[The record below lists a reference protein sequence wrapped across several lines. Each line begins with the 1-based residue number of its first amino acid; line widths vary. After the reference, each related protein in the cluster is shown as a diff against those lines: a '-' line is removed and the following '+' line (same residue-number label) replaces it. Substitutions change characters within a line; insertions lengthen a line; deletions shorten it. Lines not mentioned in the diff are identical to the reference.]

1 MAVIV
6 SPPPPKTDSK
16 FDDWMYLFWKSL
28 KAAFTAITLQGLPAG
43 GNAGDFLRKHSST
56 DYDAEW
62 LPNVNLA
69 SEVTGNLA
77 VSHLNSGTSA
87 SSTTFWRGDGTWA
100 TPAGG
105 GGTPI
110 LNFLHNSHFDYQFG
124 LTVSAYN
131 LAVVTEKVC
140 PRWCAYALDNSYAS
154 HPTVSFVSSSSGI
167 RINMLH
173 SDSTQGVLGQVFE
186 SLESGRFENQTITIS
201 ALIQGS
207 NSDIDYR
214 LGMTNMSSATDQSSY
229 DVFWNFDDAD
239 SSTITAVPTSMTLVS
254 ATFDLSAL
262 YSPTIT
268 QIGFRLRIIFPNT
281 ESARYVDVR
290 AMYATLGSSP
300 VENDWKSMALVKEES
315 DRCWKQVDAYLTDS
329 YISIPIA
336 MRGVPTVTLTPTAAS
351 GFVTTGTTKDALI
364 IKLNNAADNGA
375 YLIDLMA
382 EL

>member
-43 GNAGDFLRKHSST
+43 GNTGDFLRKHSST

-100 TPAGG
+100 TPASG

-124 LTVSAYN
+124 LTVSADS
-131 LAVVTEKVC
+131 LAVVTYKVC
-140 PRWCAYALDNSYAS
+140 PRWCAYAFDAADTND
-154 HPTVSFVSSSSGI
+154 VVEFISSSTGV
-167 RINMLH
+167 RINLLH
-173 SDSTQGVLGQVFE
+173 ANTTHGVLAQVFE
-186 SLESGRFENQTITIS
+186 SLESERFENQTITIS
-201 ALIQGS
+201 ALIQG
-207 NSDIDYR
+207 NNADITYR
-214 LGMTNMSSATDQSSY
+214 LGMTNMSSAIDQSSY
-229 DVFWNFDDAD
+229 DVLWNWDDAD

-254 ATFDLSAL
+254 ATFDLSTL
-262 YSPTIT
+262 GSPTIT
-268 QIGFRLRIIFPNT
+268 QIGLRLRIIFPNT

-290 AMYATLGSSP
+290 AMYATLGDAP

-315 DRCWKQVDAYLTDS
+315 DRCWKQVDAYLTDA

-336 MRGVPTVTLTPTAAS
+336 MRGVPTVTLTPIAAS